1 MQKDWGFYG
10 RKTEITA
17 IKRVLDRGRWFF
29 CALSGRRRIG
39 KTALIREALQAS
51 GRPLLYVQIPDSDE
65 RGVVQ
70 AFQDAIENMAAP
82 PEGDLVLK
90 KIAGAVKSFHKM
102 ALLIEVLC
110 RENCIIILD
119 EFQYFHR
126 KALSPFQS
134 FLQASIDKLRDTD
147 KGGLFVLGSI
157 HTEMTA
163 ILEDRNAP
171 LFNRIT
177 DKIEVKHLD
186 FPTIFGI
193 FAAHGVSDPAHQ
205 LFLWSLFKGV
215 PKFYRDC
222 FEEGVLTSHPN
233 YRMETLRRL
242 FFEENSSPL
251 RDEADNWFLREF
263 RGRYDTVL
271 RLLARLGPCSHG
283 TLMDEFRR
291 AGVDSE
297 KQLGGY
303 LNTLIEKYG
312 MVEKRQPIFSKPS
325 GRKARYAIT
334 DNFLTSWLGA
344 LKSNVEAA
352 RIMPLEKPLRQANEK
367 LAELEG
373 FAFEKMVRGL
383 TVECSRKGVGDFTLS
398 QMVNGYWNSADIE
411 IDLIA
416 VSEDER
422 IIRFGSCK
430 RNAAKHFDDITNF
443 DGHVARFLKTKESR
457 PFADW
462 RIERALYA
470 PVFSAEQRASLTDK
484 GYLCRD
490 LLDFKNFLYP

>member
-10 RKTEITA
+10 RKTEIA
-17 IKRVLDRGRWFF
+17 EIRRVLDRGRWFF

-39 KTALIREALQAS
+39 KTALIREALQAA
-51 GRPLLYVQIPDSDE
+51 GHQKAFYVQIPDSDE

-70 AFQDAIENMAAP
+70 AFQDALEGLGSEAP
-82 PEGDLVLK
+82 EKSVQTFGQ
-90 KIAGAVKSFHKM
+90 IASAI
-102 ALLIEVLC
+102 AQLC
-110 RENCIIILD
+110 RNEWIVILD

-126 KALSPFQS
+126 KSLSAFQS
-134 FLQASIDKLRDTD
+134 FLQAEVDMMRDT
-147 KGGLFVLGSI
+147 KQGGLFVLGSI

-163 ILEDRNAP
+163 ILEDRSAP

-177 DKIEVKHLD
+177 DKIEIKHFD
-186 FPTIFGI
+186 FATIFGM
-193 FAAHGVSDPAHQ
+193 FTAHGINDPAQ
-205 LFLWSLFKGV
+205 QMFLWSLFEGV

-222 FEEGVLTSHPN
+222 FEEGVLTSNTN
-233 YRMETLRRL
+233 YRSETLIRI

-283 TLMDEFRR
+283 QLMDEFRL
-291 AGVDSE
+291 AGSDAE
-297 KQLGGY
+297 RQLGGY
-303 LNTLIEKYG
+303 LQTLIEKYR
-312 MVEKRQPIFSKPS
+312 MVEKLQPIFAKPS

-334 DNFLTSWLGA
+334 DNFLISWLGA
-344 LKSNVEAA
+344 LKANVEAA
-352 RIMPLEKPLRQANEK
+352 RIMPLDKPLRQADER

-373 FAFEKMVRGL
+373 FAFEKMIRDL

-398 QMVNGYWNSADIE
+398 QMVNGYWNSGDIE

-416 VSEDER
+416 VNEDEKR
-422 IIRFGSCK
+422 IRFGSCK
-430 RNAAKHFDDITNF
+430 RNSAKHFDDLANF
-443 DGHVARFLKTKESR
+443 DGHIGRFMKTKEGR
-457 PFADW
+457 PFSDW
-462 RIERALYA
+462 RIERTLYSPA
-470 PVFSAEQRASLTDK
+470 FSTEQRVSLSEK

-490 LLDFKNFLYP
+490 LLDFKSFLYP